1 MNTARIWKI
10 SAGLLVLFVLGG
22 VCGGT
27 LVKQSGGWSQVKPER
42 VTDVWTERWYAQ
54 MRVQLELRE
63 DQDAKL
69 RPMVAQLQRQLQVLQ
84 EETTVRTRKI
94 VKQNAT
100 QMWDVLDDAQRA
112 RYRGLEQKN
121 KLQSLVPASQS
132 R

>member
-1 MNTARIWKI
+1 MNTGRIWKI
-10 SAGLLVLFVLGG
+10 GAGLLVLFVLGG
-22 VCGGT
+22 VCGAT
-27 LVKQSGGWSQVKPER
+27 LGKQRGGWSQVKPEQ
-42 VTDVWTERWYAQ
+42 VTDVWAERWYAQ
-54 MRVQLELRE
+54 MRAQLELRE

-121 KLQSLVPASQS
+121 KLRSLVPASQS

>member
-1 MNTARIWKI
+1 MNTGRIWKI
-10 SAGLLVLFVLGG
+10 GAGLFVIFVLGG
-22 VCGGT
+22 VCGAT
-27 LVKQSGGWSQVKPER
+27 LNKQRGGWSQVKPEE

-54 MRVQLELRE
+54 IRTRLELRE

-69 RPMVAQLQRQLQVLQ
+69 RPMMAQLHRQLQVLQ
-84 EETTVRTRKI
+84 EETTVRTGKI

-112 RYRGLEQKN
+112 RYRSLEQKN
-121 KLQSLVPASQS
+121 KLRSLVRTSQS